1 MTSPDVPHVHVRLSS
16 WEWGCCGVTPAVGES
31 VTVALTSGLAGDDE
45 PFATEPV
52 VDWRPDLELV
62 GLPSCSAHYAP
73 VDGDPRGRRLR
84 LYGGWHDESR
94 VIPRVEAT
102 IVTLHVVSEVVRRRP
117 DTPGWQRI
125 PGRTTYRPVTAVAK
139 FPESAGDPTLA
150 APGDEAQ
157 EIPGVVL
164 GLSIRGVTEPTRA
177 DIDRRNADV
186 ERAARTVTIVGPAVA
201 FGTTVPDRGAQIT
214 VDLGDPRLEV
224 TGALSTLDRPVRG
237 VTGQVSA
244 LHRSGTGS
252 VSYLDVDAGIAA
264 DSVTSPLYVCLTV
277 DADDL

>member
-84 LYGGWHDESR
+84 LYGEWHDESR

-102 IVTLHVVSEVVRRRP
+102 IVTCTWYRRSS
-117 DTPGWQRI
+117 GA
-125 PGRTTYRPVTAVAK
+125 GRTHPGGSESPVA
-139 FPESAGDPTLA
+139 
-150 APGDEAQ
+150 
-157 EIPGVVL
+157 
-164 GLSIRGVTEPTRA
+164 
-177 DIDRRNADV
+177 RR
-186 ERAARTVTIVGPAVA
+186 
-201 FGTTVPDRGAQIT
+201 
-214 VDLGDPRLEV
+214 
-224 TGALSTLDRPVRG
+224 TGR
-237 VTGQVSA
+237 
-244 LHRSGTGS
+244 
-252 VSYLDVDAGIAA
+252 
-264 DSVTSPLYVCLTV
+264 
-277 DADDL
+277 